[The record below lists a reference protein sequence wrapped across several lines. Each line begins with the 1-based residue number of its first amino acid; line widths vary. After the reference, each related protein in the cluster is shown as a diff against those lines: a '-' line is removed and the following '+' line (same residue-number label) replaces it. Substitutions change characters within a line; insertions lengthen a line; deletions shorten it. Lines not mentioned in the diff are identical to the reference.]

1 MKTLV
6 IQAGLAFSVAF
17 AVPSLFGDTTSSSPV
32 TEAVEPKSLDCA
44 GGIAEEIGIDV
55 EVLRAN
61 GPTLDVAIALRP
73 NDPGEE
79 AMRVAYGYWYAD
91 DRGELIG
98 EPSRIFRDSL
108 EKNGLVHPLTTPK
121 LEDGFYLLQVV
132 VAAEGEEQ
140 VVERRRLYL
149 EVAKGGASVLH
160 VDDWHDRSD
169 AMLAHHTPAKGDL

>member
-17 AVPSLFGDTTSSSPV
+17 AVPSLFGVAPTAPV
-32 TEAVEPKSLDCA
+32 TETSIPDTLDCA
-44 GGIAEEIGIDV
+44 GGIPDAIGIDV

-61 GPTLDVAIALRP
+61 GATLDVAIALEPRSE
-73 NDPGEE
+73 G
-79 AMRVAYGYWYAD
+79 ATRVAYGFWYAD

-108 EKNGLVHPLTTPK
+108 EKNGIVHPLTTPK
-121 LEDGFYLLQVV
+121 LDDGFYLLQVV
-132 VAAEGEEQ
+132 VAVDGEEQ
-140 VVERRRLYL
+140 SVERRRLYL
-149 EVAKGGASVLH
+149 EVAKGEASVLH

-169 AMLAHHTPAKGDL
+169 AMLAHHTPAKGDHR